1 MIVLKKTLEIM
12 FIGMGVGIGLTKLYD
27 MKKGKI
33 NKTINDTLDKM
44 KM

>member
-1 MIVLKKTLEIM
+1 MKKTIEVML
-12 FIGMGVGIGLTKLYD
+12 IGMGAGIGLTKLYD
-27 MKKGKI
+27 MNKGKI

>member
-1 MIVLKKTLEIM
+1 MKKALELM
-12 FIGMGVGIGLTKLYD
+12 LIGVGAGIGLTRIYD
-27 MKKGKI
+27 MNKGKI